1 MKQGKMFFISFRSC
15 FVFVLEIMSRF
26 SLEKYLVNL
35 LVNENLL
42 NIIKQ
47 LEAKTLQF
55 LLGVHDFTYDTFPCT
70 ISFTLNKLK

>member
-47 LEAKTLQF
+47 LEARSNF
-55 LLGVHDFTYDTFPCT
+55 
-70 ISFTLNKLK
+70 S